1 MSITY
6 TGNTLHITS
15 YITLIY
21 TGILL
26 HFAQLNY
33 IGYSYIADKYMPQG
47 DILLNEAWWNFM
59 SNYHRMINSK
69 HIYNNH
75 LP

>member
-6 TGNTLHITS
+6 TGNTYITLHITS
-15 YITLIY
+15 YITLFILEIY
-21 TGILL
+21 YL
-26 HFAQLNY
+26 HNRTIRLA
-33 IGYSYIADKYMPQG
+33 IADKYTPQG
-47 DILLNEAWWNFM
+47 DILLNEACWNFM